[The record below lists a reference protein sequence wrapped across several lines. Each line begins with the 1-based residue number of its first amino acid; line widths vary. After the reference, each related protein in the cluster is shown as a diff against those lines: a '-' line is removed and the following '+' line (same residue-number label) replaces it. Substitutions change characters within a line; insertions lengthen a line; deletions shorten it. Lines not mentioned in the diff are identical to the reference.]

1 MSFKAE
7 ITENYT
13 IIEGKADEILAGL
26 AMYVIALRRNNI
38 SEKVIKGTIDIALED
53 FKDENKVE
61 TIVDNDNTKIQ
72 KFDLNGLSKEEAR
85 ELINREIFNK
95 LFK

>member
-7 ITENYT
+7 TTENYT